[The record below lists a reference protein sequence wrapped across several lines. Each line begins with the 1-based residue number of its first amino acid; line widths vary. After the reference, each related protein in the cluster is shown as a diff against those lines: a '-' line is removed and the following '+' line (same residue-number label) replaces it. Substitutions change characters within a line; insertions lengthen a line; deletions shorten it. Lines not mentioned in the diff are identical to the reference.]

1 MKFVV
6 TGGGSGGH
14 FYPLI
19 AVAEEIRGIERE
31 KKLVPPKL
39 YYLAPTEYNND
50 ALFQNDIEFVK
61 IPAGKIRRYFS
72 FQNVTDLFKTGWGTL
87 KALWMLFRI
96 YPDAVFSKGGY
107 ASVPVTVA
115 AAILHIPVIIH
126 ESDAKPG
133 RANKLASKWA
143 TRIAISFPEA
153 TKYWPEKVQEKIAYT
168 GTPVRRALH
177 ELNVGGGRELLGIND
192 DLPVILVVTGS
203 LGSEYI
209 NQVIVDALQM
219 LLPKA
224 HVIHQTGK
232 SHIDTV
238 QKRASVI
245 LYEKEYKDRY
255 HPHAYLSEDALEQ
268 AASVANVIISRS
280 GATAIAE
287 FALWGKPAI
296 LIPIPEKISHDQ
308 RTNAYTYAKSGGA
321 VVLEQENMS
330 PGILA
335 TQALS
340 IAGDAAK
347 QQKMSELAKQFARP
361 DAGRII
367 AEELVRIGLE
377 HEEK

>member
-1 MKFVV
+1 MKFVF

-31 KKLVPPKL
+31 KRLVPPKL
-39 YYLAPTEYNND
+39 YYLAPEEYNKD
-50 ALFQNDIEFVK
+50 ALFQNDIEFVQ
-61 IPAGKIRRYFS
+61 IPAGKVRRYFS
-72 FQNVTDLFKTGWGTL
+72 FQNFTDLFKTGWGTL
-87 KALWMLFRI
+87 KALWVLFRI
-96 YPDAVFSKGGY
+96 YPDAIFSKGGF
-107 ASVPVTVA
+107 AAVPVTMA
-115 AAILHIPVIIH
+115 AAILRIPVIIH

-143 TRIAISFPEA
+143 ERIAISFPEA

-168 GTPVRRALH
+168 GTPVRKALH
-177 ELNVGGGRELLGIND
+177 NLNVDGGRELLGITDN
-192 DLPVILVVTGS
+192 LPVILVVTGS

-209 NQVIVDALQM
+209 NQVIVDALQI

-232 SHIDTV
+232 NHIEDV
-238 QKRASVI
+238 KKRSSVI
-245 LYEKEYKDRY
+245 LHNQEYKDRY
-255 HPHAYLSEDALEQ
+255 HPQAYLSADALEQ
-268 AASVANVIISRS
+268 AASVASVIISRS

-321 VVLEQENMS
+321 IVLEQENMS

-340 IAGDAAK
+340 IAQDKTK
-347 QQKMSELAKQFARP
+347 QETMSKLAKQFARP

-377 HEEK
+377 HENT